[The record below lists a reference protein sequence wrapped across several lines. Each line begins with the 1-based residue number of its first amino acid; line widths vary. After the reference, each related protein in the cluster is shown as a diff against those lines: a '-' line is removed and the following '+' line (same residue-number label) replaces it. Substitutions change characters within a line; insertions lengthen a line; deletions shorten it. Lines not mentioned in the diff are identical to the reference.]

1 MSRRSFIAANVAVLL
16 TAIVLSISYGAS
28 LVETV
33 IHMTRYFSHPPASF
47 STWYGD
53 QTHTIAFWL
62 PLQAGGLVLLVLSL
76 VLNWQSQMR
85 RRLLLVGLA
94 FYVAVAVWNGVY
106 FAPEVR
112 WLLRVAQASIVPTD
126 FAARAHRWY
135 ELTWV
140 RQWVMAVPYLASM
153 LALAVPFGA
162 RNQLVCV
169 AHPGDVLDAAA

>member
-1 MSRRSFIAANVAVLL
+1 MSRRSFTAANLAVLL
-16 TAIVLSISYGAS
+16 TAIVLSIGYGAS

-33 IHMTRYFSHPPASF
+33 IHMTRYFANPPASF

-62 PLQAGGLVLLVLSL
+62 PLQAGGLLLLIVAL
-76 VLNWQSQMR
+76 VLNWQSVVR
-85 RRLLLVGLA
+85 KRLLLVGLA

-112 WLLRVAQASIVPTD
+112 WLLRVAQASVVPTD
-126 FAARAHRWY
+126 FTARAHRWY

-162 RNQLVCV
+162 KGKIACIGRSPS
-169 AHPGDVLDAAA
+169 ALDAAA